1 MITYVYS
8 IYTDNSIVDVF
19 FDNQNIYY
27 DINDLNISIRNTKM
41 YVKDYL
47 KLEDEEILSKYYD
60 EYNHVNELENKIQDK
75 AESNEEKLLLRAI
88 INSTQVYFENC
99 DLAISQKKAEINSYY
114 MPYYEAENILNY
126 IFSYISEFLNLKL
139 TRGAQEFGSIKV
151 SLETMRS
158 INMMI
163 MIIIITVCLGF
174 IVLFS
179 NYIARPISELVKFS
193 QHISDGNLNV
203 DQLKVK
209 SSDEVGILTDSFN
222 KMSTSIRKLVE
233 NLNEKSLVESK
244 LYEEKLENA
253 KMQELLKEA
262 QFLALQS
269 QVNPHFL
276 FNTLNI
282 ISRSVRFSDSQIT
295 IALIQS
301 LAELFRYNLEYEDQ
315 YTDIQHELDI
325 VKRYMYIQE
334 FRFGDRI
341 SFQITGEEV
350 AKDTVIPRMT
360 LQPIVEN
367 AIIHGLDN
375 MYKNGKIAINIK
387 KRKESVVIRI
397 YDNGVGIQKDKL
409 QQIFNNN
416 MFVHTGHTT
425 GIGITNI
432 ATRIKLFNGA
442 TFNIKSRYLKGT
454 LVCITLPYKGKKGS

>member
-1 MITYVYS
+1 
-8 IYTDNSIVDVF
+8 
-19 FDNQNIYY
+19 
-27 DINDLNISIRNTKM
+27 
-41 YVKDYL
+41 
-47 KLEDEEILSKYYD
+47 
-60 EYNHVNELENKIQDK
+60 
-75 AESNEEKLLLRAI
+75 
-88 INSTQVYFENC
+88 
-99 DLAISQKKAEINSYY
+99 
-114 MPYYEAENILNY
+114 
-126 IFSYISEFLNLKL
+126 
-139 TRGAQEFGSIKV
+139 
-151 SLETMRS
+151 
-158 INMMI
+158 
-163 MIIIITVCLGF
+163 
-174 IVLFS
+174 
-179 NYIARPISELVKFS
+179 
-193 QHISDGNLNV
+193 
-203 DQLKVK
+203 
-209 SSDEVGILTDSFN
+209 
-222 KMSTSIRKLVE
+222 MSTSIRKLVE

-375 MYKNGKIAINIK
+375 MHKNGKIAINIR
-387 KRKESVVIRI
+387 KRKGNVVIRI

-442 TFNIKSRYLKGT
+442 SFNIKSRYLKGT